1 MIAIRYDIKNDFF
14 EMEDSTTNIQELL
27 TLTGILVDMCQC
39 SSENKLND
47 EAMLDFFHRL
57 RGNNI
62 KSAIIK
68 TKDKSKLKKGKSNE
82 K

>member
-14 EMEDSTTNIQELL
+14 EMEDSATNIQELL

-47 EAMLDFFHRL
+47 KAMLDYMHRI
-57 RGNNI
+57 RKQNI
-62 KSAIIK
+62 KGAIIK